1 MLHGS
6 AVISL
11 LLLVNS
17 RSCWNSGSETEAFS
31 EFKRILRPQK
41 EHISFSK
48 SRSELTLFIFHI

>member
-17 RSCWNSGSETEAFS
+17 RSCWNIGNETEAFS
-31 EFKRILRPQK
+31 EFKRSIFCFLK
-41 EHISFSK
+41 AGVDSHCSY
-48 SRSELTLFIFHI
+48 FIFK